1 MLRSLNLAQ
10 ILSLVII
17 IVNMKIFKLTRKQ
30 IIRRAVVI
38 GFLLLFFIPGFYNKL
53 KIVNYTVESDKIDTP
68 VRIALITDLHS
79 CRYGDHESELIDAVD
94 SQNPDIIL
102 LGGDIFDD
110 KSGNENTVEFLQGIN
125 GRYPIYYVTG
135 NHEFWGGVDRYNEQ
149 MAILEDM
156 GIPRLQGDV
165 LSLDLNGN
173 SIGLAGVD
181 DYDGYLV
188 DEDLILEDQFVDAYL
203 NLDAQSYNIIL
214 AHRPEYIDTYAAH
227 NYDLALCGH
236 AHGGQWRIPGLLNG
250 LYAPNQ
256 GLFPEYAGGLYVVD
270 NTTMIVSRGLAR
282 ESTRIPRL
290 YNRPELVII
299 DLV

>member
-1 MLRSLNLAQ
+1 MNLAQ

-38 GFLLLFFIPGFYNKL
+38 GLLLLFFIPGFYNKL

-110 KSGNENTVEFLQGIN
+110 KSGNENTVDFLQGIN
-125 GRYPIYYVTG
+125 GRYPVYYVTG

-149 MAILEDM
+149 MSILEDM

-165 LSLDLNGN
+165 LSLDINGN

-299 DLV
+299 DLI

>member
-1 MLRSLNLAQ
+1 MNLAQ

-38 GFLLLFFIPGFYNKL
+38 GLLLLFFIPGFYNKL

-79 CRYGDHESELIDAVD
+79 CRYGDHESELIEAVD

-110 KSGNENTVEFLQGIN
+110 KSGNENTVDFLQGIN
-125 GRYPIYYVTG
+125 GRYPVYYVTG
-135 NHEFWGGVDRYNEQ
+135 NHEFWGGVGRYNEQ
-149 MAILEDM
+149 MSILEDM

-165 LSLDLNGN
+165 LSLDINGN

-203 NLDAQSYNIIL
+203 DLDAQSYNIIL